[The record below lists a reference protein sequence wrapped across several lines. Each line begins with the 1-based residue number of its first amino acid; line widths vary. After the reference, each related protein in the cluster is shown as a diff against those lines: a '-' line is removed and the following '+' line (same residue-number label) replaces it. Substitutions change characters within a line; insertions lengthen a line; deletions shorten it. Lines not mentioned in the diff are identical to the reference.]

1 LSQVRRGIHLSQ
13 AAGTRRKQR
22 PTLGRVLTRIVL
34 ALATAWA
41 LFPVY
46 WAVLTSLKLPNMQ
59 YALAFIPWLQFQP
72 TLVEWKSQL
81 VDQGTA
87 LYQSVFNSLVI
98 ALGSMAIALTLGT
111 MAAYGLARF
120 RYRRW
125 KNRNITMWF
134 LSQRFLP
141 PVATLVPF
149 FLVMKTLNLLDTQL
163 ALILANATFTLP
175 FAVLLMRDA
184 FKMLPDELEE
194 SALVDGASRFRA
206 FRSIALPLA
215 APSLVATGIIC
226 FAFAWNEFLFG
237 LVLSYQNARPITVY
251 IAGSEATQGIAFWF
265 VATRALVAITPPMIL
280 SLLVQRYIVRG
291 LTLGAVK
298 G

>member
-1 LSQVRRGIHLSQ
+1 M
-13 AAGTRRKQR
+13 TRHAVATRPRKR
-22 PTLGRVLTRIVL
+22 LTIGRVLIWIGL
-34 ALATAWA
+34 ALATIWA
-41 LFPVY
+41 LFPLY
-46 WAVLTSLKLPNMQ
+46 WAIITSLKLPNQQ
-59 YALAFIPWLQFQP
+59 YDLGIIPWVQFQP
-72 TLVEWKSQL
+72 TLSDWQNQL
-81 VDQGTA
+81 AEGGD
-87 LYQSVFNSLVI
+87 LYHSIVNSLII
-98 ALGSMAIALTLGT
+98 ALGSMIIAVTLGT
-111 MAAYGLARF
+111 MSAYGLARF

-141 PVATLVPF
+141 PVATLIPF
-149 FLVMKTLNLLDTQL
+149 FLVMKTVNLLDTQL

-194 SALVDGASRFRA
+194 SALVDGASRLRS

-226 FAFAWNEFLFG
+226 FAFAWNEFLFA
-237 LVLSYQNARPITVY
+237 LVLSYQNAVPVTVY
-251 IAGSEATQGIAFWF
+251 IAGSQTTQGIAFWV
-265 VATRALVAITPPMIL
+265 VAERALVAITPPVVL

>member
-1 LSQVRRGIHLSQ
+1 MKQ
-13 AAGTRRKQR
+13 AAISRPAVAAHRRKR
-22 PTLGRVLTRIVL
+22 LTIGRVLIWIGL

-41 LFPVY
+41 IFPLY
-46 WAVLTSLKLPNMQ
+46 WAVITSLKLPSQQ
-59 YALAFIPWLQFQP
+59 YTMGILPWLQFQP
-72 TLVEWKSQL
+72 TLSNWQSQIAEGSDL
-81 VDQGTA
+81 FHSTGN
-87 LYQSVFNSLVI
+87 SVIIAGGSTII
-98 ALGSMAIALTLGT
+98 ALSLGT

-163 ALILANATFTLP
+163 ALILTNATFTLP

-194 SALVDGASRFRA
+194 SALVDGASRLRS

-226 FAFAWNEFLFG
+226 FAFAWNEFLFA
-237 LVLSYQNARPITVY
+237 LVLSYQHAVPVTVY
-251 IAGSEATQGIAFWF
+251 IAGSQTTQGIAFWV
-265 VATRALVAITPPMIL
+265 VAERALVAITPPVIL